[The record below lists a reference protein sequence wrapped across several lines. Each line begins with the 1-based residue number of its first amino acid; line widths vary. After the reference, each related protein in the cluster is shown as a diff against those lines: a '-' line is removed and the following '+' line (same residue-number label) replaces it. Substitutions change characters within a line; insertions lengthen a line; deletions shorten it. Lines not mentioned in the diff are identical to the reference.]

1 MAEYYSKESKAKAKA
16 AEMARAK
23 AAAAASAARARVGAS
38 PAVVR
43 GSGNGGVTPGADWGS
58 PIPR

>member
-1 MAEYYSKESKAKAKA
+1 
-16 AEMARAK
+16 MARAK
-23 AAAAASAARARVGAS
+23 AAAAAAAAKRVRIGAS

-43 GSGNGGVTPGADWGS
+43 SGGAGGVTPGADWGS